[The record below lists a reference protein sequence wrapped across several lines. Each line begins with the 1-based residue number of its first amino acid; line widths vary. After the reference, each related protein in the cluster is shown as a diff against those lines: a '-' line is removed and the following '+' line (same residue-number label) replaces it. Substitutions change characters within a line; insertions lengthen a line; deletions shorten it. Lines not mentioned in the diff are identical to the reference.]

1 MCKVISAVNNKG
13 GVGKTTTILLM
24 AELLAYLDQKVLVI
38 DLDGQSNSS
47 LALHSYV
54 EESEASIARRVP
66 PKQENIFELFVDRLR
81 SHDEVMK
88 LVYPT
93 NIKGVSIIPSS
104 KRFSKIES
112 CMSECYKGPFILA
125 KAIKAIKDEFDF
137 ILIDNA
143 PALDFFTTNS
153 IAASDYI
160 ITPVREDGFSRKGL
174 KEILDV
180 VNEIK
185 DEHDLD
191 HVKFLG
197 TFMTQVNPRT
207 TMVKERTLDYQKN
220 IPDLLFHTYIR
231 NDTKVA
237 QMESKFVP
245 MLEHSLESNALF
257 DYCHLLMEMEI
268 LPDQVAQKLRCSIG
282 EA

>member
-1 MCKVISAVNNKG
+1 M
-13 GVGKTTTILLM
+13 
-24 AELLAYLDQKVLVI
+24 
-38 DLDGQSNSS
+38 
-47 LALHSYV
+47 
-54 EESEASIARRVP
+54 
-66 PKQENIFELFVDRLR
+66 
-81 SHDEVMK
+81 
-88 LVYPT
+88 
-93 NIKGVSIIPSS
+93 
-104 KRFSKIES
+104 
-112 CMSECYKGPFILA
+112 
-125 KAIKAIKDEFDF
+125 
-137 ILIDNA
+137 
-143 PALDFFTTNS
+143 DFFTTNS

>member
-1 MCKVISAVNNKG
+1 M
-13 GVGKTTTILLM
+13 
-24 AELLAYLDQKVLVI
+24 
-38 DLDGQSNSS
+38 
-47 LALHSYV
+47 
-54 EESEASIARRVP
+54 
-66 PKQENIFELFVDRLR
+66 
-81 SHDEVMK
+81 
-88 LVYPT
+88 
-93 NIKGVSIIPSS
+93 
-104 KRFSKIES
+104 
-112 CMSECYKGPFILA
+112 A
-125 KAIKAIKDEFDF
+125 KAIRAIKDEFDF

-257 DYCHLLMEMEI
+257 DYCHLLMEMGI
-268 LPDQVAQKLRCSIG
+268 LPDQVEQKLRCSIG